1 MFPSS
6 AALKV
11 KLTTRLTRKQNRR
24 TNKERG
30 NAHHHGEELQVERRW
45 KQGSANEADARQV
58 WGDSQTVDEHKRE
71 TEHQEHRSAGR
82 HGRRERHNKTG
93 NKQTKKPKS

>member
-45 KQGSANEADARQV
+45 KQGSANEADV
-58 WGDSQTVDEHKRE
+58 
-71 TEHQEHRSAGR
+71 
-82 HGRRERHNKTG
+82 
-93 NKQTKKPKS
+93 

>member
-30 NAHHHGEELQVERRW
+30 NTHHHGEELQVERRW
-45 KQGSANEADARQV
+45 KQGSANEADVWQV
-58 WGDSQTVDEHKRE
+58 WGDSQTVDEHKSTGQQGDTGGE
-71 TEHQEHRSAGR
+71 NATIKQEI
-82 HGRRERHNKTG
+82 N
-93 NKQTKKPKS
+93 KPKNPNHDAT